1 MLAGMGEGDRG
12 RGQGVAAWFR
22 RRAVAVV
29 LTCVGVGAAI
39 VHVVAPG
46 LRIDGVTVA
55 LLAVAVVPWLG
66 DLVRSIDVPGLGR
79 IEFRDMQRQLEAVQ
93 RTANAA
99 LVGDGPQDGIG
110 DDTATWEAVQELT
123 AEYGK
128 VREELPSGPA
138 RTHRMDQIF
147 ARLVRATQRVRDFD
161 AKTLLRSQDAG
172 LRLAAYARLYA
183 LPEPELLGALVDV
196 VTAEPLAFNQYW
208 GLRVVGRGVEETGAE
223 HVPLGVVRRLE
234 EFRSRMPRDSD
245 RGQLADRVLTEFGGG

>member
-1 MLAGMGEGDRG
+1 MSEDDRG
-12 RGQGVAAWFR
+12 RSQGAGAWFR

-29 LTCVGVGAAI
+29 LTGVGVGAAI

-46 LRIDGVTVA
+46 LKVDGVTVA
-55 LLAVAVVPWLG
+55 LFAVAVVPWLG

-79 IEFRDMQRQLEAVQ
+79 IEFRDMQRQLAVVQ

-99 LVGDGPQDGIG
+99 LVGDGPQGGDV
-110 DDTATWEAVQELT
+110 DDTAASDAVRELA
-123 AEYGK
+123 AEYGR
-128 VREELPSGPA
+128 VRDELPTGPA
-138 RTHRMDQIF
+138 RTHRLDQVF

-161 AKTLLRSQDAG
+161 AEALLRSPDAG

-196 VTAEPLAFNQYW
+196 VTSEPLAFNQYW
-208 GLRVVGRGVEETGAE
+208 GLRVVGRVVEETGAE

-245 RGQLADRVLTEFGGG
+245 RGLLADRVLTEFGGG